1 MLFVDL
7 ELNEGEIVMHD
18 IILALDRFG
27 DQALLLGRVGENRA
41 TRISIDLK
49 SILSQYPDA
58 IASITVKQPD
68 RAEYPAAV
76 KQEGG
81 ILTWEIT
88 RADIGDKAGSG
99 QAQITIQD
107 AVGTIIKT
115 KITTTRVAESLGSP
129 QTPAPDPVQA
139 WVDSA
144 AAQLGKVIQ
153 AGTDAANAA
162 KNAETATE
170 SCVVATN
177 KSVEA
182 TSEATAAAIEA
193 KKAAELAGQLANKNG
208 YFYVEGRADGK
219 LYLITSDAA
228 PPDFT
233 LKDNGKGVLIAIYG

>member
-1 MLFVDL
+1 MR
-7 ELNEGEIVMHD
+7 D

-88 RADIGDKAGSG
+88 SADIGDKAGSG

-129 QTPAPDPVQA
+129 QSPAPDPVQA

-153 AGTDAANAA
+153 AGTDATNAA
-162 KNAETATE
+162 KSAETATE
-170 SCVVATN
+170 SCITAT
-177 KSVEA
+177 KESVEA
-182 TSEATAAAIEA
+182 TSNATEAATEA
-193 KKAAELAGQLANKNG
+193 KKAAALAGQLANKNG
-208 YFYVEGRADGK
+208 YFFVEGRADGK

-233 LKDNGKGVLIAIYG
+233 LKDNGEGVLIAVYG

>member
-1 MLFVDL
+1 MR
-7 ELNEGEIVMHD
+7 D

-41 TRISIDLK
+41 TRILINLK

-68 RAEYPAAV
+68 RAEYPAVVTQAN
-76 KQEGG
+76 GM
-81 ILTWEIT
+81 LTWLIT
-88 RADIGDKAGSG
+88 NADIGGKPGTGA
-99 QAQITIQD
+99 AQITVRSAD
-107 AVGTIIKT
+107 GTVVKT
-115 KITTTRVAESLGSP
+115 AIATTRVAESLGSP
-129 QTPAPDPVQA
+129 QSPAPDPVQA

-144 AAQLGKVIQ
+144 AAQLDKVIQ
-153 AGTDAANAA
+153 AGADAANAA
-162 KNAETATE
+162 KNAEAATE
-170 SCVVATN
+170 SCIAAT
-177 KSVEA
+177 KESVEA
-182 TSEATAAAIEA
+182 TSDATAAAIEA

-233 LKDNGKGVLIAIYG
+233 LKDNGEGVLIAVYG

>member
-1 MLFVDL
+1 MR
-7 ELNEGEIVMHD
+7 D

-41 TRISIDLK
+41 TRILINLK

-68 RAEYPAAV
+68 RAEYPAV
-76 KQEGG
+76 VTQTNGM
-81 ILTWEIT
+81 LTWVIT
-88 RADIGDKAGSG
+88 SADIGGKPGTGA
-99 QAQITIQD
+99 AQITVRSAD
-107 AVGTIIKT
+107 GAIIKT
-115 KITTTRVAESLGSP
+115 AIATTRVAESLGSP

-144 AAQLGKVIQ
+144 AAQLGKVVQ
-153 AGTDAANAA
+153 AGIDATNAA

-170 SCVVATN
+170 SCVVAT
-177 KSVEA
+177 KESVEA
-182 TSEATAAAIEA
+182 TSDATAAAIEA

-208 YFYVEGRADGK
+208 YFYVEGRNGK

-228 PPDFT
+228 PPDFA
-233 LKDNGKGVLIAIYG
+233 LKDNGKGVLIAVYG

>member
-1 MLFVDL
+1 MR
-7 ELNEGEIVMHD
+7 D

-68 RAEYPAAV
+68 RAEYPAV
-76 KQEGG
+76 VTQTDGM
-81 ILTWEIT
+81 LTWVIT
-88 RADIGDKAGSG
+88 SADIGDKPGTGA
-99 QAQITIQD
+99 AQITVRSAD
-107 AVGTIIKT
+107 GTIIKT
-115 KITTTRVAESLGSP
+115 AIATTRVSESLGSP
-129 QTPAPDPVQA
+129 QTPAPDPIQA

-182 TSEATAAAIEA
+182 TSDATAAAIEA

-208 YFYVEGRADGK
+208 YFYVEGRNGK

-233 LKDNGKGVLIAIYG
+233 LRDNGKGVLIAVYG

>member
-1 MLFVDL
+1 MR
-7 ELNEGEIVMHD
+7 D

-41 TRISIDLK
+41 TRILINLK

-68 RAEYPAAV
+68 RAEYPAVVTQAN
-76 KQEGG
+76 GM
-81 ILTWEIT
+81 LTWLIT
-88 RADIGDKAGSG
+88 NADIGGKPGTGA
-99 QAQITIQD
+99 AQITVRSAD
-107 AVGTIIKT
+107 GTVVKT
-115 KITTTRVAESLGSP
+115 AIATTRVAESLGSP
-129 QTPAPDPVQA
+129 QSPAPDPVQA

-182 TSEATAAAIEA
+182 TSDATAAAIEA

-208 YFYVEGRADGK
+208 YFYVEGRNGK

-233 LKDNGKGVLIAIYG
+233 LRDNGKGVLIAVYG

>member
-1 MLFVDL
+1 MR
-7 ELNEGEIVMHD
+7 D

-41 TRISIDLK
+41 TRILINLK

-58 IASITVKQPD
+58 IASITVKRPD
-68 RAEYPAAV
+68 RAEYPATV

-88 RADIGDKAGSG
+88 SADIGDKAGSG

-107 AVGTIIKT
+107 ADGTIIKT
-115 KITTTRVAESLGSP
+115 AIAATRVAESLGSP

-182 TSEATAAAIEA
+182 TSDATAAAIEA

-208 YFYVEGRADGK
+208 YFYVEGRNGK

-233 LKDNGKGVLIAIYG
+233 LKDNGEGVLIAVYG